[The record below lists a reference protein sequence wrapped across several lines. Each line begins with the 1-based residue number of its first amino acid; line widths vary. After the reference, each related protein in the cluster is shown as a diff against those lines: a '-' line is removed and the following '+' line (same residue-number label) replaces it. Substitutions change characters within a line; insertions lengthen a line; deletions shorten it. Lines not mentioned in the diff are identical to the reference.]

1 MKLPLALLTALLLA
15 CWPIAQ
21 ASRAD
26 DGGRQQPTPNPQQPT
41 PGEAFKNLQNK
52 VSGWEKDPKT
62 GANTIG
68 ERIKSG
74 EFKAARAELAK
85 LKESLNDADREKAKA
100 LEKKLDEY
108 EKNREEILK
117 NNPKKGGEIVEKYPE
132 LKKAIKEK
140 DYEAV
145 KRFYMEKG
153 GLTQGE
159 AQEKVAELQ
168 QTGVVADTSGKLQP
182 AKEVRGGLAKQTAE
196 PRPRPPPPHS
206 PRSQQDGCQRAD

>member
-1 MKLPLALLTALLLA
+1 MGEGPEDRGEHDRGEDQERGVQGCA
-15 CWPIAQ
+15 C
-21 ASRAD
+21 
-26 DGGRQQPTPNPQQPT
+26 GTRQ
-41 PGEAFKNLQNK
+41 
-52 VSGWEKDPKT
+52 
-62 GANTIG
+62 
-68 ERIKSG
+68 
-74 EFKAARAELAK
+74 
-85 LKESLNDADREKAKA
+85 A

-168 QTGVVADTSGKLQP
+168 QTGVVADPSGKLQP